1 MPTCSHSSPPPPRAG
16 GGPPPPR
23 ASTAVPHHHTGTLL
37 HQKYAQL
44 VIWVST
50 WSIMMELGQLWSTVN
65 IDQLWSQSKV
75 WSMAMVTHPSDEE
88 TEVHIRRG

>member
-37 HQKYAQL
+37 HHKYGQL
-44 VIWVST
+44 VNWVTIWSF
-50 WSIMMELGQLWSTVN
+50 MMELGQLWSTVN
-65 IDQLWSQSKV
+65 IKYGHNP
-75 WSMAMVTHPSDEE
+75 ATHPLDEE
-88 TEVHIRRG
+88 TEAHIRTG